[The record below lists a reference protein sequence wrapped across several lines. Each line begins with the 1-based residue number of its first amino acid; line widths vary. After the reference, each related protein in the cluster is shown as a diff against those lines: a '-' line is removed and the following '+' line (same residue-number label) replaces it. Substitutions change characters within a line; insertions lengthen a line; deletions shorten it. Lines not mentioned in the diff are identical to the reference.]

1 MARDHSVVL
10 QPVVVVSEGVALTFD
25 YDGRRYDVPLYDVK
39 RASNVSVRG
48 DRGRLVISRD
58 TADRIGLP

>member
-1 MARDHSVVL
+1 VLRD
-10 QPVVVVSEGVALTFD
+10 
-25 YDGRRYDVPLYDVK
+25 DVH
-39 RASNVSVRG
+39 RASNVSEPG